1 MDPETTWA
9 KIRKHVAGWKIVVVS
24 NRVDKPL
31 KKTLERLFGVKLRW
45 VVARTRKIGALEKS
59 VRDGNDDMVIAFTSF
74 FDHKYDGMLS
84 QASRRNDHT
93 LYVRAGTGRPTAVM
107 LALARDLVLK

>member
-1 MDPETTWA
+1 M
-9 KIRKHVAGWKIVVVS
+9 VVS

-31 KKTLERLFGVKLRW
+31 KKTLERLLGVKLRW
-45 VVARTRKIGALEKS
+45 VVAKPRKIDALAKS
-59 VRDGNDDMVIAFTSF
+59 VRDGNYDMVIAFTSF
-74 FDHKYDGMLS
+74 FNHKNDGVLS
-84 QASRRNDHT
+84 QAARRNDHT